1 VIGFGRSCG
10 PQTRGGAVHNRDRL
24 EARRSLPIASTAR
37 LGLLAALVALVA
49 AGAALAATRGEASG
63 KATVDKLVIANA
75 VKIDTLDPAENS
87 VNESIWLTQNIY
99 SRLVQ
104 PNAAGTGLLPDLA
117 TKWDVS
123 NGGKTYTFH
132 LRSAKFSDGTPVTA
146 EDARFSIDRSMHFQ
160 GGWGFLLESV
170 KTVKAPNSN
179 TLVITLKKPHSP
191 LLADLAMYAY
201 AIVPKKQLQAQ
212 GVTKF
217 FNKPVSS
224 GPFMVTSLQKDTK
237 VVLEANPYWYGKKP
251 NIKSVEVQVV
261 PNDNSRVLLL
271 QKKQVDVIE
280 NPPGNLIDQINKY
293 PDLQSELFPST
304 RVDFIQ
310 LDEHFAPFK
319 DKNVRLA
326 LNYAI
331 DRDAIVKLAYSGH
344 AIKGSSY
351 MPYKM
356 QYWNNSLKP
365 YPYNLAKAKA
375 LLAKSKYPNGFKC
388 FLIEVTNDVAGNAS
402 GVVIKSNL
410 AKIGIDVD
418 IRTYELLTAY
428 AKEDNGHSQMGQR
441 YWTNDI
447 IDPDEVTT
455 FAVDPKGGANAFN
468 SYWSNARATKLVHQA
483 RVERNSAKRASMYKE
498 IQKIVYQESP
508 FLVLDYSPYRYARG
522 KWVHG
527 FHASP
532 LGNYNLSLLSLTVD
546 SH

>member
-1 VIGFGRSCG
+1 VAR
-10 PQTRGGAVHNRDRL
+10 AVL
-24 EARRSLPIASTAR
+24 VL
-37 LGLLAALVALVA
+37 ALVALVVAGVA
-49 AGAALAATRGEASG
+49 AASH
-63 KATVDKLVIANA
+63 KRANASDTFVLANA
-75 VKIDTLDPAENS
+75 VKVDTLDPAQNS
-87 VNESIWLTQNIY
+87 VNESIWLTQNLY

-104 PNAAGTGLLPDLA
+104 PNATGTKILPDLA
-117 TKWDVS
+117 TSWKVS

-132 LRSAKFSDGTPVTA
+132 LRNAKFADGSPLTA
-146 EDARFSIDRSMHFQ
+146 QDAAFSLNRSKNLK
-160 GGWGFLLESV
+160 GGWGFLLDAVTSITAPDAHTVVV
-170 KTVKAPNSN
+170 KLSR
-179 TLVITLKKPHSP
+179 PHAP

-201 AIVPKKQLQAQ
+201 AVVPEKDVKAQ
-212 GVTKF
+212 GDAF
-217 FNKPVSS
+217 FNKPVGS
-224 GPFMVTSLQKDTK
+224 GPFMVTKLVKDQE
-237 VVLEANPYWYGKKP
+237 VDMDVNPYWYGPKP
-251 NIKSVEVQVV
+251 HVKHIKVQIV

-271 QKKQVDVIE
+271 QSKKVDAIE

-293 PDLQSELFPST
+293 PDLQSDLFPST

-326 LNYAI
+326 LNYGI
-331 DRDAIVKLAYSGH
+331 DRNAIVKLAYSGH
-344 AIKGSSY
+344 ATVGTSY

-356 QYWNNSLKP
+356 LYWNSSLKP
-365 YPYNLAKAKA
+365 YPYDLEKAKA
-375 LLAKSKYPNGFKC
+375 YLAKSKWPKGFNT
-388 FLIEVTNDVAGNAS
+388 FLIEVANDVAGNATA
-402 GVVIKSNL
+402 VVIKSQL
-410 AKIGIDVD
+410 AKLGIKVD

-428 AKEDNGHSQMGQR
+428 QKEDGGHSQMGQR

-468 SYWSNARATKLVHQA
+468 TYWSNARATDLVHKA
-483 RVERNSAKRASMYKE
+483 RAELNPKKRAQMYAE

-508 FLVLDYSPYRYARG
+508 FLVLDYSPYRYAHG

-532 LGNYNLSLLSLTVD
+532 LGAYNLSLLTMTVD

>member
-1 VIGFGRSCG
+1 
-10 PQTRGGAVHNRDRL
+10 VHNRDL
-24 EARRSLPIASTAR
+24 LKHRRSRRIAAAAR
-37 LGLLAALVALVA
+37 FGMLATLIALVA
-49 AGAALAATRGEASG
+49 AGAGLAATRGDASRG
-63 KATVDKLVIANA
+63 ATVDKLVIANA
-75 VKIDTLDPAENS
+75 VKVDTLDPAENS

-104 PNAAGTGLLPDLA
+104 PNANGTGLLPDLA
-117 TKWDVS
+117 KSWS
-123 NGGKTYTFH
+123 ISKNGLTYTFH

-146 EDARFSIDRSMHFQ
+146 EDARFSIDRSMHFK
-160 GGWGFLLESV
+160 GGWGFLLDSV
-170 KTVKAPNSN
+170 KSVSAPNSS
-179 TLVITLKKPHSP
+179 TLVIKLKEPHAP

-201 AIVPKKQLQAQ
+201 AIVPKKQLNAT
-212 GVTKF
+212 GVAKF

-224 GPFMVTSLQKDTK
+224 GPFMVASLQKDSK
-237 VVLEANPYWYGKKP
+237 VELQANPYWYGQKP
-251 NIKSVEVQVV
+251 KIKSVEVQIV

-293 PDLQSELFPST
+293 PNLQSDLFPST

-319 DKNVRLA
+319 DRNVRLA

-402 GVVIKSNL
+402 AVVIKSNL
-410 AKIGIDVD
+410 AKLGISVD

-428 AKEDNGHSQMGQR
+428 AKEDGGHSQMGQR

-468 SYWSNARATKLVHQA
+468 TYWSNARATKLVHQA
-483 RVERNSAKRASMYKE
+483 RAERNSAKRASMYKE

-546 SH
+546 GH

>member
-1 VIGFGRSCG
+1 
-10 PQTRGGAVHNRDRL
+10 VHKKDL
-24 EARRSLPIASTAR
+24 LKHRRSQGIAAAAQ
-37 LGLLAALVALVA
+37 LGFLTVLVTLVA
-49 AGAALAATRGEASG
+49 AGAAVAATGSDGSRGA
-63 KATVDKLVIANA
+63 VDKLVIANA
-75 VKIDTLDPAENS
+75 VKVDTIDPAENS

-104 PNAAGTGLLPDLA
+104 PNANGTGLLPDLA
-117 TKWDVS
+117 KSWS
-123 NGGKTYTFH
+123 ISKNGLTYTFH

-146 EDARFSIDRSMHFQ
+146 EDARFSIDRSRHFK

-170 KTVKAPNSN
+170 KSVSAPDSS
-179 TLVITLKKPHSP
+179 TLVIKLKTRHAP

-201 AIVPKKQLQAQ
+201 AIVPKKQLNAA

-224 GPFMVTSLQKDTK
+224 GPFMVTSLQKDSK
-237 VVLEANPYWYGKKP
+237 VVLQANPYWYGKKP
-251 NIKSVEVQVV
+251 KIKSVEVQIV

-319 DKNVRLA
+319 DRNVRRA

-331 DRDAIVKLAYSGH
+331 DRDAIVRLAYSGH

-356 QYWNNSLKP
+356 QYWNSSLKP

-402 GVVIKSNL
+402 AVVIKSNL
-410 AKIGIDVD
+410 AKLGITVD
-418 IRTYELLTAY
+418 IQTYELLTAY
-428 AKEDNGHSQMGQR
+428 DKEDGGHSQMGQR

-455 FAVDPKGGANAFN
+455 FAVDPKGGANAF
-468 SYWSNARATKLVHQA
+468 STYWSNTRATKLVHQA

>member
-1 VIGFGRSCG
+1 MQNSH
-10 PQTRGGAVHNRDRL
+10 RGNNRYAVRL
-24 EARRSLPIASTAR
+24 ARGVR
-37 LGLLAALVALVA
+37 LGLLAGLVALVA
-49 AGAALAATRGEASG
+49 AGAALAATRGETSPRAG
-63 KATVDKLVIANA
+63 VDKLVIANA
-75 VKIDTLDPAENS
+75 VKVDTLDPAENS

-104 PNAAGTGLLPDLA
+104 PNATGTALLPDLA
-117 TKWDVS
+117 KSWS
-123 NGGKTYTFH
+123 ISKNGLTYTFH
-132 LRSAKFSDGTPVTA
+132 LRAAKFSDGSALTA
-146 EDARFSIDRSMHFQ
+146 EDARYSIDRSMKFQ
-160 GGWGFLLESV
+160 GGWGFLLDSV
-170 KTVKAPNSN
+170 KSVAAPNSS
-179 TLVITLKKPHSP
+179 TLVIKLKEPHAP

-201 AIVPKKQLQAQ
+201 AIVPKKLVTAQ

-217 FNKPVSS
+217 FNKPVGS
-224 GPFMVTSLQKDTK
+224 GPFMVTSLQKDSK
-237 VVLEANPYWYGKKP
+237 VELQTNPYWYGKKP
-251 NIKSVEVQVV
+251 SVKTVEIQIV

-293 PDLQSELFPST
+293 PDLASDLFPST

-331 DRDAIVKLAYSGH
+331 DRKAIVKLAYSGH
-344 AIKGSSY
+344 AIPGSSY

-356 QYWNNSLKP
+356 QYWNSRLKP

-388 FLIEVTNDVAGNAS
+388 FLIEVTNDVAGNATAI
-402 GVVIKSNL
+402 VIKSEL
-410 AKIGIDVD
+410 AKLGINVD

-428 AKEDNGHSQMGQR
+428 AKEDGGHSQMGQR

-468 SYWSNARATKLVHQA
+468 TYWSNARATKLVHKA
-483 RVERNSAKRASMYKE
+483 RAERNSAKRAAMYKE
-498 IQKIVYQESP
+498 IQSIMYKESP

-546 SH
+546 GH

>member
-1 VIGFGRSCG
+1 VRQRGSGRF
-10 PQTRGGAVHNRDRL
+10 
-24 EARRSLPIASTAR
+24 ASAAK
-37 LGLLAALVALVA
+37 LAALSAVVALVA
-49 AGAALAATRGEASG
+49 AGAAFAAVRHDGSRRAS
-63 KATVDKLVIANA
+63 VDKLVIANA
-75 VKIDTLDPAENS
+75 VKVDTLDPAENS

-104 PNAAGTGLLPDLA
+104 PNANGTDLLPDLA
-117 TKWDVS
+117 KSWTVAK
-123 NGGKTYTFH
+123 NGLTYTFH
-132 LRSAKFSDGTPVTA
+132 LRSAKFSDGTPLTA
-146 EDARFSIDRSMHFQ
+146 EDARYSIDRSMHFK
-160 GGWGFLLESV
+160 GGWGFLLDSV
-170 KTVKAPNSN
+170 KSVAAPNPT
-179 TLVITLKKPHSP
+179 TLVIKLKEPHAP

-201 AIVPKKQLQAQ
+201 AIVPEKQVQAA

-217 FNKPVSS
+217 FDKPIGS
-224 GPFMVTSLQKDTK
+224 GPFMVTSLQKDSM
-237 VVLEANPYWYGKKP
+237 VELQANPYWYGKKP
-251 NIKSVEVQVV
+251 SIKSVEVQIV
-261 PNDNSRVLLL
+261 PNDNSRLLLL

-280 NPPGNLIDQINKY
+280 NPPGNLIDQIDKN
-293 PDLQSELFPST
+293 PDLKSDLFPST

-331 DRDAIVKLAYSGH
+331 DRSAVVKLAYSGH
-344 AIKGSSY
+344 AIVGTSY

-356 QYWNNSLKP
+356 QYWNSALKP

-375 LLAKSKYPNGFKC
+375 LLAKSKYPHGFKT
-388 FLIEVTNDVAGNAS
+388 FLIEVTNDVAGNATA
-402 GVVIKSNL
+402 VVIKSNL
-410 AKIGIDVD
+410 AKLGIDVD

-428 AKEDNGHSQMGQR
+428 AKEDGGHSQMGQR

-468 SYWSNARATKLVHQA
+468 TYWSNARATNLVHQA
-483 RVERNSAKRASMYKE
+483 RTERNPAKRSRMYRQ
-498 IQKIVYQESP
+498 IQKIVYDESP
-508 FLVLDYSPYRYARG
+508 FIVLDYSPYRYAQG